1 VIDRL
6 HDTDLDDT
14 GVFALPAG
22 LNQDSWR
29 HVPPVL
35 HGSSVT
41 LREVRRA
48 DAGALLSAVATSE
61 VARFI
66 SVPPDT
72 IEGFEAFIASA
83 RRQRAAGEA
92 ICFGVMPAGSDSPV
106 GLFQVRAIDPHA
118 KRAEWGFALGT
129 EFWGEGL
136 FYSAAPLVVD
146 WVFDV
151 LGVLRLEARSATM
164 NARGNGALRKLGAVQ
179 EAVLRQSLR
188 RDDEYLDQ
196 VLWTIAAD
204 HWHTLSPTSKVKVH

>member
-14 GVFALPAG
+14 GVFALQSG
-22 LNQDSWR
+22 LNPDSWW

-35 HGSSVT
+35 RGSSVT

-48 DAGALLSAVATSE
+48 DAGALLSAVSTSE

-66 SVPPDT
+66 SPPPDT
-72 IEGFEAFIASA
+72 IEGFEAFIVSA

-92 ICFGVMPAGSDSPV
+92 MCFSVMPTGLDSPV
-106 GLFQVRAIDPHA
+106 GVIQVRAIEPRG
-118 KRAEWGFALGT
+118 KSAEWGFALGT
-129 EFWGEGL
+129 EFWGQGL

-146 WVFDV
+146 WVFDT

-188 RDDEYLDQ
+188 RDDQYLDQ

-204 HWHTLSPTSKVKVH
+204 HWHALRPTSKVKVH